1 MFDWLYLLQAAFLGI
16 VEGLTE
22 FLPVS
27 STGHLIVAADLVG
40 FTDATSD
47 TFVVAIQA
55 GAILAVC
62 WYYRM
67 RIIRVLRGLF
77 SEPVQ
82 QRLVV
87 NTLVASL
94 PAAVVGVL
102 VSDLLKTYLFNPLTV
117 ATALVIGG
125 LIILYVEHRHEKL
138 GIEPRVKE
146 MDDMD
151 WKDALKVGV
160 AQCLAM
166 IPGTSRSGATIIG
179 GLIILYVEHRHEKL
193 GIEPRVKEMDDMDW
207 KDALKVGVA
216 QCLAMIPGTS
226 RSGATIIGGL
236 IFGLSRKAATEFSFF
251 LAIPTIFGA
260 TVWDLW
266 QAREQLVAA
275 NLPGLA
281 VGTVVSFFSALVVVH
296 WLIRFVSR
304 HDFRG
309 FGWYRIIFGGVILL
323 TWATGL
329 VSW

>member
-62 WYYRM
+62 WYYRK

-87 NTLVASL
+87 NTLVAFL

-160 AQCLAM
+160 AYHN
-166 IPGTSRSGATIIG
+166 P
-179 GLIILYVEHRHEKL
+179 
-193 GIEPRVKEMDDMDW
+193 
-207 KDALKVGVA
+207 
-216 QCLAMIPGTS
+216 
-226 RSGATIIGGL
+226 
-236 IFGLSRKAATEFSFF
+236 
-251 LAIPTIFGA
+251 
-260 TVWDLW
+260 
-266 QAREQLVAA
+266 
-275 NLPGLA
+275 
-281 VGTVVSFFSALVVVH
+281 
-296 WLIRFVSR
+296 
-304 HDFRG
+304 
-309 FGWYRIIFGGVILL
+309 
-323 TWATGL
+323 
-329 VSW
+329 

>member
-77 SEPVQ
+77 SEPAQ

-87 NTLVASL
+87 NTLVAFL

-117 ATALVIGG
+117 ATALV
-125 LIILYVEHRHEKL
+125 
-138 GIEPRVKE
+138 
-146 MDDMD
+146 
-151 WKDALKVGV
+151 
-160 AQCLAM
+160 
-166 IPGTSRSGATIIG
+166 
-179 GLIILYVEHRHEKL
+179 
-193 GIEPRVKEMDDMDW
+193 
-207 KDALKVGVA
+207 
-216 QCLAMIPGTS
+216 
-226 RSGATIIGGL
+226 IGGL

>member
-62 WYYRM
+62 WYYRK

-87 NTLVASL
+87 NTLVAFL

-117 ATALVIGG
+117 ATALV
-125 LIILYVEHRHEKL
+125 
-138 GIEPRVKE
+138 
-146 MDDMD
+146 
-151 WKDALKVGV
+151 
-160 AQCLAM
+160 
-166 IPGTSRSGATIIG
+166 
-179 GLIILYVEHRHEKL
+179 
-193 GIEPRVKEMDDMDW
+193 
-207 KDALKVGVA
+207 
-216 QCLAMIPGTS
+216 
-226 RSGATIIGGL
+226 IGGL

>member
-1 MFDWLYLLQAAFLGI
+1 MAF
-16 VEGLTE
+16 
-22 FLPVS
+22 
-27 STGHLIVAADLVG
+27 
-40 FTDATSD
+40 
-47 TFVVAIQA
+47 
-55 GAILAVC
+55 
-62 WYYRM
+62 
-67 RIIRVLRGLF
+67 
-77 SEPVQ
+77 
-82 QRLVV
+82 
-87 NTLVASL
+87 L

-117 ATALVIGG
+117 ATALV
-125 LIILYVEHRHEKL
+125 
-138 GIEPRVKE
+138 
-146 MDDMD
+146 
-151 WKDALKVGV
+151 
-160 AQCLAM
+160 
-166 IPGTSRSGATIIG
+166 IG

-266 QAREQLVAA
+266 QAREQLGAA

-281 VGTVVSFFSALVVVH
+281 VVVH